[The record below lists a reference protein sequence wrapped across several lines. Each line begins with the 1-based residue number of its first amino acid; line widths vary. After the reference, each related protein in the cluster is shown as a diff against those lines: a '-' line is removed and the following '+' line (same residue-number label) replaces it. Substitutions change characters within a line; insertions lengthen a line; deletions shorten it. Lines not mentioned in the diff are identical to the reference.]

1 MLLSNGILIAFE
13 GIDGT
18 GKTSII
24 RVLLERLTNDGFN
37 VVTFKE
43 PTNETEAGKKIRTSY
58 SDGRVSLE
66 DELQWFIDDR
76 EWDVKERILPSLA
89 EKKIVLMDRYFFST
103 ACYQGVRMNDDWI
116 SILKTNRSMFPE
128 PDLTIIIDV
137 DPRISQQRIL
147 KDRQK
152 SNTFEELD
160 YQRNVRK
167 LFLEIINKDSIGN
180 YLLLDGEAPL
190 DEIIDTLYLRIKQ
203 FIKEKEIEK

>member
-24 RVLLERLTNDGFN
+24 RVLLERLTKDGFSA
-37 VVTFKE
+37 VTFKE

-103 ACYQGVRMNDDWI
+103 ACYQGVRMNDDWY

-160 YQRNVRK
+160 YQRNVRR
-167 LFLEIINKDSIGN
+167 LFIEIINKDSIGN

-190 DEIIDTLYLRIKQ
+190 DEIIDALYLRIKQ

>member
-1 MLLSNGILIAFE
+1 MSNGILIAFE

>member
-24 RVLLERLTNDGFN
+24 SALLKRLTDDGFS

-43 PTNETEAGKKIRTSY
+43 PTNETEAGKKIRNSY
-58 SDGRVSLE
+58 FDGRASLE
-66 DELQWFIDDR
+66 EELQWFIDDR
-76 EWDVKERILPSLA
+76 EWNVKERILPSLA

-103 ACYQGVRMNDDWI
+103 ACYQGVRMNDDW
-116 SILKTNRSMFPE
+116 SGILKTNRLKFPE

-137 DPRISQQRIL
+137 GPRILQQRIV

-160 YQRNVRK
+160 YQRSVRR
-167 LFLEIINKDSIGN
+167 LFLEIIKKDPIGIF
-180 YLLLDGEAPL
+180 LLIDGEVPL
-190 DEIIDTLYLRIKQ
+190 IEIIDSLYLRIKQ

>member
-1 MLLSNGILIAFE
+1 MSLSNGILIALE

-24 RVLLERLTNDGFN
+24 AVLQKRLTDDGFS

-43 PTNETEAGKKIRTSY
+43 PTNETVAGKKIRNSY
-58 SDGRVSLE
+58 IAGRVSLE
-66 DELQWFIDDR
+66 EELQWFIDDR
-76 EWDVKERILPSLA
+76 EWDVKERILPSLV

-103 ACYQGVRMNDDWI
+103 ACYQGARMNDDWS
-116 SILKTNRSMFPE
+116 SILKTNRAKFPE

-137 DPRISQQRIL
+137 DPGIAQQRIV

-160 YQRNVRK
+160 YQRNVRQ
-167 LFLEIINKDSIGN
+167 LFMEIIKKDPIGIF
-180 YLLLDGEAPL
+180 LLVDGEAPL
-190 DEIIDTLYLRIKQ
+190 IEIIDNLYLRIKL

>member
-1 MLLSNGILIAFE
+1 MLVSNGILIAFE

-24 RVLLERLTNDGFN
+24 KALLKRLTDDGFR

-58 SDGRVSLE
+58 IDGRVSLE
-66 DELQWFIDDR
+66 EELQWFIDDR
-76 EWDVKERILPSLA
+76 EWDVEERILPSLA

-103 ACYQGVRMNDDWI
+103 ACYQGVRMNDDWS
-116 SILKTNRSMFPE
+116 SILKTNRAKFPE

-137 DPRISQQRIL
+137 DPRISQQRIV

-152 SNTFEELD
+152 SNTFEALD

-167 LFLEIINKDSIGN
+167 LFLEIIKSDSIGN
-180 YLLLDGEAPL
+180 YLLMDGELPL
-190 DEIIDTLYLRIKQ
+190 VEIIDSLYLRIKQ

>member
-1 MLLSNGILIAFE
+1 MMLSNGILIAFE

-24 RVLLERLTNDGFN
+24 TALLKRLTDDGFS

-43 PTNETEAGKKIRTSY
+43 PTNETEAGKKIRNSY
-58 SDGRVSLE
+58 IDGRASLE
-66 DELQWFIDDR
+66 EELQWFIDDR

-103 ACYQGVRMNDDWI
+103 ACYQGVRMNDDW
-116 SILKTNRSMFPE
+116 SGILKTNRTKFPE
-128 PDLTIIIDV
+128 PDITIIIDV
-137 DPRISQQRIL
+137 DPRIAQQRIV

-152 SNTFEELD
+152 RNTFEELD
-160 YQRNVRK
+160 YQRNVRR
-167 LFLEIINKDSIGN
+167 LFIEIIKKDPIGIF
-180 YLLLDGEAPL
+180 LLVDGEDPL
-190 DEIIDTLYLRIKQ
+190 IEIIDNLYLRIKL

>member
-24 RVLLERLTNDGFN
+24 HVLLERLTNDGFN

-167 LFLEIINKDSIGN
+167 LFLEIINKDSTGN
-180 YLLLDGEAPL
+180 YLLLDGEVPL
-190 DEIIDTLYLRIKQ
+190 DEIIDILYLRIKQ

>member
-24 RVLLERLTNDGFN
+24 RVLLERLTKDGFN

-89 EKKIVLMDRYFFST
+89 AKKIVLMDRYFFST
-103 ACYQGVRMNDDWI
+103 ACYQGVRMNDDWY

>member
-1 MLLSNGILIAFE
+1 M
-13 GIDGT
+13 
-18 GKTSII
+18 
-24 RVLLERLTNDGFN
+24 
-37 VVTFKE
+37 
-43 PTNETEAGKKIRTSY
+43 
-58 SDGRVSLE
+58 SLE

-103 ACYQGVRMNDDWI
+103 ACYQGVRMNDDWY

-147 KDRQK
+147 KDRRK

-160 YQRNVRK
+160 YQRNVRR

>member
-24 RVLLERLTNDGFN
+24 SALLKRLTDDGFS

-43 PTNETEAGKKIRTSY
+43 PTNETEAGKKIRNSY
-58 SDGRVSLE
+58 FDGRASLE
-66 DELQWFIDDR
+66 EELQWFIDDR
-76 EWDVKERILPSLA
+76 EWNVKERILPSLA

-103 ACYQGVRMNDDWI
+103 ACYQGVRMNDDW
-116 SILKTNRSMFPE
+116 SGILKTNRLKFPE

-137 DPRISQQRIL
+137 DPRISQQRIV

-160 YQRNVRK
+160 YQRSVRR
-167 LFLEIINKDSIGN
+167 LFLEIIKKDPIGIF
-180 YLLLDGEAPL
+180 LLIDGEVPL
-190 DEIIDTLYLRIKQ
+190 IEIIDSLYLRIKQ

>member
-1 MLLSNGILIAFE
+1 MMLSNGILIAFE

-24 RVLLERLTNDGFN
+24 NVLLKRLTDDGFS

-43 PTNETEAGKKIRTSY
+43 PTNKTEAGKKIRNSY
-58 SDGRVSLE
+58 INGRASLE
-66 DELQWFIDDR
+66 EELQWFIDDR

-103 ACYQGVRMNDDWI
+103 ACYQGVRMNDDW
-116 SILKTNRSMFPE
+116 SGILKTNRAKFPE
-128 PDLTIIIDV
+128 PDITIIIDV
-137 DPRISQQRIL
+137 DPRIAQQRIV

-152 SNTFEELD
+152 RNTFEELD
-160 YQRNVRK
+160 YQRNVRR
-167 LFLEIINKDSIGN
+167 LFIEIIKKDPIGIF
-180 YLLLDGEAPL
+180 LLVDGEDPL
-190 DEIIDTLYLRIKQ
+190 IEIIDNLYLRIKL

>member
-24 RVLLERLTNDGFN
+24 RVLLERLTKDGFS

-76 EWDVKERILPSLA
+76 EWDVKERILPSLT

-103 ACYQGVRMNDDWI
+103 ACYQGVRMNNDWN

-160 YQRNVRK
+160 YQRNVRR